1 MWKKIKHYVI
11 SIGIALAVGVLAALL
26 TKGNMELYASIKQPP
41 LAPPGWLFPIAWTVL
56 YILMG
61 ISSATVFKTV
71 APNRRAA
78 LRVYALQLAFNFVWT
93 LIFFNLQSYLLAFVW
108 ILALLALIVIMILRF
123 RKVNPTAAWLQIP
136 YLVWVCFAAYLNLG
150 VFILNR

>member
-61 ISSATVFKTV
+61 ISSAMVFKTV

>member
-26 TKGNMELYASIKQPP
+26 TRGNMELYASIKQPP

-61 ISSATVFKTV
+61 ISSAMVFKTV

-108 ILALLALIVIMILRF
+108 IIALLALIVIMILRF